1 MKKTLILALAS
12 LAMTSPA
19 FAGFGST
26 GAIPLGGSGSADLTS
41 ILAAAQAGK
50 TVASSSLAG
59 APTLDYRAKGWL
71 VQAPVLD
78 ILGSALDETDGTD
91 LGLAVSYG
99 VHHKKIAEETEGVF
113 MPGAHFVHTAG
124 GNAFGVHARLGGEM
138 KKGAGFGLYVVPKLG
153 VHMEDGG
160 DTHFTTGGALE
171 FSAWFAK

>member
-1 MKKTLILALAS
+1 MKKTLIVALAS
-12 LAMTSPA
+12 LATASPA

-26 GAIPLGGSGSADLTS
+26 ASVPLGGSGASMS
-41 ILAAAQAGK
+41 FGG
-50 TVASSSLAG
+50 VAVSVPTGTAG
-59 APTLDYRAKGWL
+59 APTLDYRAKGWV

-78 ILGSALDETDGTD
+78 ILGSALDDADGTD

-99 VHHKKIAEETEGVF
+99 VHKKKIAEETEGVL
-113 MPGAHFVHTAG
+113 MPGAHFTHTAG

-153 VHMEDGG
+153 VFMPEGGG
-160 DTHFTTGGALE
+160 DTAFTTGGTLE